1 MAQYRVVKMIKSS
14 FEAQKEKALL
24 TLELLTE
31 NPAGI
36 GDHSTEDFYNNAI
49 EAIKALAEAEDVLET
64 INRHFESGGGWV
76 TNSTV

>member
-1 MAQYRVVKMIKSS
+1 MAEYRVIRMLRKI
-14 FEAQKEKALL
+14 FEAQKEKALM

-36 GDHSTEDFYNNAI
+36 GDHSTDDFYKNAE

-64 INRHFESGGGWV
+64 IQRHFPE
-76 TNSTV
+76 

>member
-1 MAQYRVVKMIKSS
+1 MLQKE
-14 FEAQKEKALL
+14 FEAQKEKSLL
-24 TLELLTE
+24 TLELLTD
-31 NPAGI
+31 NAAGI

-76 TNSTV
+76 TNTTV